1 MVNERQPLINYLKV
15 QDKTDRE
22 MLRMLRQLDAEI
34 ASELRGY
41 VNRVGPGA
49 QVRAAQLRGVQREIR
64 SSLADFYRQTGRVVQ
79 AGRMDAA
86 AAAVDTLFDYSNVL
100 RAAGLSPAEV
110 QVMRRSA
117 EQTAKVGL
125 QHAMKRYTTSKIPLS
140 QQVYRTSALTSGMLD
155 RRIAMNI
162 ARGSSARE
170 FAADIRS
177 FVNPRTRGGVRY
189 ASMRLAR
196 TELNNAFHATSIDQA
211 DQADWVE
218 GVKWN
223 LSRSHPKKDEC
234 DELAKAKPFPPK
246 KVPSKPHPQCLC
258 FLTFEIMEEAE
269 FQALVKAGKYD

>member
-1 MVNERQPLINYLKV
+1 MVSARQPLINYLKV

-22 MLRMLRQLDAEI
+22 MLRMLRQLDSEI
-34 ASELRGY
+34 ASELRGF
-41 VNRVGPGA
+41 VSRSGVGA
-49 QVRAAQLRGVQREIR
+49 QVRAAQLRGVQKEIKR
-64 SSLADFYRQTGRVVQ
+64 TLADFYRQTGRVVQ

-86 AAAVDTLFDYSNVL
+86 EAAVDTLFDYSNVL
-100 RAAGLSPAEV
+100 RRAGLSPAEV

-125 QHAMKRYTTSKIPLS
+125 QHAMQRYTTSKLPLS
-140 QQVYRTSALTSGMLD
+140 QQVYRTAALTNGQLD

-196 TELNNAFHATSIDQA
+196 TELNNAFHASTISSA
-211 DQADWVE
+211 VEAEWVE

-234 DELAKAKPFPPK
+234 DELAKAKPFDPK
-246 KVPSKPHPQCLC
+246 KVPAKPHPQCLC
-258 FLTFEIMEEAE
+258 YLTFEIMEEAE